1 MELAVSNNSQP
12 IVRHISIDKARTA
25 LDSIVRRAH
34 KNKEHFILEKN
45 GVPVA
50 GIIDVDE
57 LDDHLELHNAS
68 LKRQIKAGYKEYR
81 AGKTKTADAFIAELR
96 GRAMGRKK
104 K

>member
-1 MELAVSNNSQP
+1 MPSNSQP
-12 IVRHISIDKARTA
+12 IVRHISIAKARTT

-34 KNKEHFILEKN
+34 KNKERFILEKD

-57 LDDHLELHNAS
+57 LDDHLELHNAA

-81 AGKTKTADAFIAELR
+81 AGKTRDAAAFIGELR
-96 GRAMGRKK
+96 NEAMSKS
-104 K
+104 